1 MPDSD
6 AHSESFRL
14 GAQFTTTH
22 WSVVLAAGASGS
34 PAADE
39 ALAEL
44 CRDYWY
50 PLYAFVRRRGHDATE
65 AQDLTQEFFRR
76 LLEKNYL
83 AAVDRKKGRFRSFL
97 LAAVEHFLANEWR
110 RSRALKRGGGERLIS
125 IDDAAEARY
134 LAEPQTDLS
143 PERVYQRRWAVAFLE
158 KVLARLRA
166 EAVEGGTEAAFD
178 RLKGY
183 LAGERALFTY
193 RDLAAEMG
201 TTEAAVKMAVS
212 RLRRRYAELLRDE
225 LAGTVSSPD
234 EIEDELRALL
244 AALD

>member
-1 MPDSD
+1 MGT
-6 AHSESFRL
+6 R
-14 GAQFTTTH
+14 FTTTH
-22 WSVVLAAGASGS
+22 WSVVLAAGGSGS
-34 PAADE
+34 PAADD
-39 ALAEL
+39 ALAQL

-83 AAVDRKKGRFRSFL
+83 AAVDRRKGRFRSFL

-110 RSRALKRGGGERLIS
+110 RSRAFKRGGGERLIS

-134 LAEPQTDLS
+134 LAEPHTDLS

-166 EAVEGGTEAAFD
+166 ETVERGTETSFD

-183 LAGERALFTY
+183 LAGDRAMVTY
-193 RDLAAEMG
+193 RDLAREWE

-212 RLRRRYAELLRDE
+212 RLRRRYAELLREE

-244 AALD
+244 AALE